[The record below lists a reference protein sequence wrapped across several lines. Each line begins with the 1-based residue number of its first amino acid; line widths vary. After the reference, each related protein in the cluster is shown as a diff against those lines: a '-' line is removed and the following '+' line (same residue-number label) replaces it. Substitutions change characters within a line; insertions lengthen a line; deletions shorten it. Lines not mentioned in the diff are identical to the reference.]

1 MTCSLM
7 GIGIEFSSFLPYLLM
22 RYISFLGPSFN
33 LANNIMIKLIKT
45 MLLLCCLHIGLLHYE
60 II

>member
-1 MTCSLM
+1 M